1 MINER
6 LRRLKAGAID
16 ETRKLFSI
24 FLYLFVLLSLFAFY
38 KALIL
43 NEQSLIYHQG
53 FALINALAL
62 AKVILIGE
70 YFHAGDNLKNRPL
83 IFPILFKSAVFAVLL
98 VCFHIFEEALI
109 GVLHG
114 KTLSQSVSNIGG
126 GRLEGIAGIGLIMFV
141 VLMPFFAF
149 RELDRVIG
157 TQELHSLLFGDEAK
171 GGAALPI
178 LPRRWRMAA
187 AALTLLVLGGGWLTW
202 SLRRGTTTHY
212 VTQEVEPGSVLRT
225 MTAVGIV
232 TPAAT
237 VPVVARVSGVIQA
250 LGCDVKMKVKA
261 GQVCAKIDPRPYQ
274 IMVDRN
280 KSNLAEAEAR
290 FEMGKAGLAR
300 AKAAF
305 EHQEALATRR
315 AMSRKATENLRKI
328 YDQAQVREK
337 REEATVGQL
346 QAALHTAEINLS
358 STDVVPP
365 VDGVVLSRT
374 VEMGHPTVGGSEAP
388 PLFIIASDPAVVQI
402 EAEVSRTDIGEV
414 AYGDKATFTIE
425 SLPNHPFAGKVI
437 QIGQSRSI
445 DEQATTYVVVI
456 SASNS
461 DLLLEPGMRAAIR
474 IQSRL
479 RDEG

>member
-1 MINER
+1 MAARTHAAEAAAATDIRCDQSNWPIANFIGEPSPRPDGPARGAQNMMNER
-6 LRRLKAGAID
+6 LRRLKTGAID
-16 ETRKLFSI
+16 ETRKLFWI

-43 NEQSLIYHQG
+43 NEENLIYHQG

-62 AKVILIGE
+62 AKVILVGE

-98 VCFHIFEEALI
+98 VCFHIFEEAFI
-109 GVLHG
+109 GVLRG

-157 TQELHSLLFGDEAK
+157 TQELRSLLFGDEAK
-171 GGAALPI
+171 AGAALPI
-178 LPRRWRMAA
+178 LRRRWRMAA

-202 SLRRGTTTHY
+202 SLRWGTTAHY
-212 VTQEVEPGSVLRT
+212 VTQEVEPGSVVRS
-225 MTAVGIV
+225 MTASGIV
-232 TPAAT
+232 TPTAT

-261 GQVCAKIDPRPYQ
+261 GQVCAKIDPHPYQ
-274 IMVDRN
+274 IMVDRS
-280 KSNLAEAEAR
+280 KSDLAEAEAR
-290 FEMGKAGLAR
+290 FEKDKAALAR

-315 AMSRKATENLRKI
+315 AMSRKATENLRKTFE
-328 YDQAQVREK
+328 QAQVREK

-346 QAALHTAEINLS
+346 QVAFQAAEINLS
-358 STDVVPP
+358 STDVVSPI
-365 VDGVVLSRT
+365 DGVVLSRN
-374 VEMGHPTVGGSEAP
+374 VEMGHTALGSETS
-388 PLFIIASDPAVVQI
+388 PLFIIASDPAVVQVNP
-402 EAEVSRTDIGEV
+402 AH
-414 AYGDKATFTIE
+414 A
-425 SLPNHPFAGKVI
+425 N
-437 QIGQSRSI
+437 
-445 DEQATTYVVVI
+445 
-456 SASNS
+456 
-461 DLLLEPGMRAAIR
+461 
-474 IQSRL
+474 
-479 RDEG
+479 

>member
-1 MINER
+1 
-6 LRRLKAGAID
+6 
-16 ETRKLFSI
+16 
-24 FLYLFVLLSLFAFY
+24 
-38 KALIL
+38 
-43 NEQSLIYHQG
+43 
-53 FALINALAL
+53 
-62 AKVILIGE
+62 
-70 YFHAGDNLKNRPL
+70 
-83 IFPILFKSAVFAVLL
+83 
-98 VCFHIFEEALI
+98 
-109 GVLHG
+109 
-114 KTLSQSVSNIGG
+114 
-126 GRLEGIAGIGLIMFV
+126 
-141 VLMPFFAF
+141 
-149 RELDRVIG
+149 
-157 TQELHSLLFGDEAK
+157 
-171 GGAALPI
+171 
-178 LPRRWRMAA
+178 MAA
-187 AALTLLVLGGGWLTW
+187 AALTLLVLGGDWLTW
-202 SLRRGTTTHY
+202 SLRRGTTAHY
-212 VTQEVEPGSVLRT
+212 VTQEVEPGSVLGT

-237 VPVVARVSGVIQA
+237 APVIARVSGVIQA

-328 YDQAQVREK
+328 YDQAQVRKK

-346 QAALHTAEINLS
+346 QAALHTAEINLF
-358 STDVVPP
+358 STDVVSPI
-365 VDGVVLSRT
+365 DGVVLSRHA
-374 VEMGHPTVGGSEAP
+374 EIGHTAVGGSEAP
-388 PLFIIASDPAVVQI
+388 PLFIIASNPAVVQI

-461 DLLLEPGMRAAIR
+461 DLLLEPGMRATIR